1 VAYAELR
8 HTDTGIRIEVETTWN
23 EKELIK
29 LVPGARWDPNGRTWS
44 VPLGWAQCIILRGV
58 FGQQVTFGE
67 ELTRWGWDELQ
78 TRVNPANSLRLRTE
92 LPDQLVA
99 PYAMLDS
106 RLYDFQRVGAAFIGY
121 AGDCLIADEMGT
133 GKTIQALSAMS
144 ITDALPALVVCPN
157 SVKLNWEREIREWYP
172 EAEPIVVAG
181 TATEKSKQLFRA
193 AGLSC
198 AVVIINFEAL
208 RSYSRLAPYGS
219 IRLTRCRECDHAHG
233 DPRCTPSRCEVHSK
247 PLNTFGFKTV
257 IVDEAHK
264 MKDPRSKQTRACWAV
279 MHGETVKRRW
289 ALTGTPLANHP
300 GDLWSIMHGVA
311 PYEYPSR
318 SKFVDRYCL
327 SAWNAYGG
335 LDVVG
340 INPEHRD
347 ELFKF
352 LDPRLRR
359 MPKAL
364 VLTQLPPKVRQWRHV
379 EMTPR
384 QAKAYRELES
394 SLITKLDT
402 GELLVAPNNLAAQ
415 TRLLQ
420 LSSSY
425 CTLDPDHEALMGV
438 RVTLCEPSPKL
449 DALEDIMEELGNKP
463 LVACAE
469 SKQLINLAAKRMEKA
484 KIPHGLITGDQT
496 QWERDQALKQFQAGE
511 LRILLFTV
519 KAGGVGLT
527 MTAADTIVFLQRSW
541 SMIDNKQAEDR
552 VHRIG
557 SEVHESINV
566 IDIITRGTVEE
577 RQVVRLYDKLQRLE
591 EITRD
596 RATLTLHNRST
607 EHLDA
612 EEARILGSNLGVL

>member
-1 VAYAELR
+1 V
-8 HTDTGIRIEVETTWN
+8 
-23 EKELIK
+23 
-29 LVPGARWDPNGRTWS
+29 
-44 VPLGWAQCIILRGV
+44 
-58 FGQQVTFGE
+58 
-67 ELTRWGWDELQ
+67 
-78 TRVNPANSLRLRTE
+78 
-92 LPDQLVA
+92 
-99 PYAMLDS
+99 
-106 RLYDFQRVGAAFIGY
+106 RLYEFQEADVAFLTT
-121 AGDCLIADEMGT
+121 AGDSLLASEMGT
-133 GKTIQALSAMS
+133 GKSCGALSALRAVHEL
-144 ITDALPALVVCPN
+144 DKEALPALIICPN
-157 SVKLNWEREIREWYP
+157 SVKLSWERETRTWFP
-172 EAEPIVVAG
+172 DAEPIVVGG
-181 TATEKSKQLFRA
+181 TAGEKTRQLQRA
-193 AGLSC
+193 AGL
-198 AVVIINFEAL
+198 ANAIVVVNYEAL

-219 IRLTRCRECDHAHG
+219 IRLTRCTQCDRSHG
-233 DPRCTPSRCEVHSK
+233 DPRCTPTRCEVHPK
-247 PLNTFGFKTV
+247 QLNEIAFKTV

-279 MHGETVKRRW
+279 MHGESVQRRW

-318 SKFVDRYCL
+318 TKFVDRYCL

-340 INPEHRD
+340 VNPAHRD

-352 LDPRLRR
+352 LDPRMRR

-364 VLTQLPPKVRQWRHV
+364 VLTQLPPKVRTWRHV

-394 SLITKLDT
+394 SLITRLDG
-402 GELLVAPNNLAAQ
+402 GEILVAPNNLAAQ

-425 CTLDPDHEALMGV
+425 CTLDPDPDAAMGV

-449 DALEDIMEELGNKP
+449 DALEEIMEELGDRP

-469 SKQLINLAAKRMEKA
+469 SKQLINLAARRMEKA
-484 KIPHGLITGDQT
+484 HVPYGLITGDQT
-496 QWERDQALKQFQAGE
+496 QWERDQNLKKFQAGE

-527 MTAADTIVFLQRSW
+527 MTTAGTIVFLQRSW

-557 SEVHESINV
+557 SEIHSSVNV

-596 RATLTLHNRST
+596 RATLTLHGQSV

-612 EEARILGSNLGVL
+612 EEARILSSNLGVL